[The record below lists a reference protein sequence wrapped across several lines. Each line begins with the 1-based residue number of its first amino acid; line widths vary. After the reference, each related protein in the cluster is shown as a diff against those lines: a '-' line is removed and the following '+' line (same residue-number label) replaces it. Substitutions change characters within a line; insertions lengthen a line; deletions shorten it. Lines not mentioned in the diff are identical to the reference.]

1 MIKEEEK
8 EEEEEEEAEAHRQ
21 QRCQRK
27 FPANFSRIDRES
39 RNRVTQS
46 STEVRTFS
54 SLARAG
60 FASWIDRRG
69 GSIGEGREKR
79 VHMGAWYRYGR
90 VRSTKS

>member
-8 EEEEEEEAEAHRQ
+8 EEEEEEEEAHR
-21 QRCQRK
+21 QRK

>member
-8 EEEEEEEAEAHRQ
+8 EEEEEEEEAHR
-21 QRCQRK
+21 QRK

-60 FASWIDRRG
+60 FPSWIDRRG